1 MLRWRLDGSNV
12 EGSQQAL
19 CHFYE
24 ALMGLSAYRVR
35 RSVNSCKSM
44 RFYGNGETTKYL
56 LLFARSYFV
65 FGLKYQLRRA
75 QLTAKYVPRMIW
87 QLDYWL
93 SPWRTSGK
101 LKIQAILSASILD
114 PFTRYNTNGFRDI
127 FVSQCDWAFN
137 QFWQASWG
145 SLRIVESSKSRFVGP
160 KTMSFQ
166 AFFGLSRMLHWRVKN
181 VSLLLYSIISP
192 LISHFE
198 HGRFTL
204 AQSIESLKIGQ
215 ALETCK
221 FELSTR
227 ALV

>member
-1 MLRWRLDGSNV
+1 MD
-12 EGSQQAL
+12 
-19 CHFYE
+19 
-24 ALMGLSAYRVR
+24 LMWKDHNKLSVIFMKLLWGCITGLAYRVR

-44 RFYGNGETTKYL
+44 SCLWKWGDNKISAIVCKVLYCFWIEIPVKKSSGDCQICS
-56 LLFARSYFV
+56 AHD
-65 FGLKYQLRRA
+65 
-75 QLTAKYVPRMIW
+75 W

-114 PFTRYNTNGFRDI
+114 PFARYTTNGFRDI

-137 QFWQASWG
+137 HFWQASWG

-166 AFFGLSRMLHWRVKN
+166 AFFGLSWMLHWSVKN
-181 VSLLLYSIISP
+181 VSLLLYSIISL